1 MKIILIGSRY
11 FRSNFPGGTVVKNLP
26 AMQETK
32 GTQIQS
38 LGAEDPL
45 KEDMAT
51 HSSILA
57 KKIPWT
63 GIWWATVHRVHA
75 VAKNHTQLS
84 NRTYTHTTLGFHSFG
99 KKGEQNAS
107 QRAREKSDFR
117 SHIYNTHT
125 PQKPITVYS
134 EDKEE
139 SYIPIITS

>member
-1 MKIILIGSRY
+1 
-11 FRSNFPGGTVVKNLP
+11 
-26 AMQETK
+26 MQETK

-75 VAKNHTQLS
+75 VAKDHTQLS
-84 NRTYTHTTLGFHSFG
+84 NRTHTHHPGLPLFWEEGGTKCFQKSKRKVGF
-99 KKGEQNAS
+99 QI
-107 QRAREKSDFR
+107 
-117 SHIYNTHT
+117 SHL
-125 PQKPITVYS
+125 
-134 EDKEE
+134 
-139 SYIPIITS
+139 